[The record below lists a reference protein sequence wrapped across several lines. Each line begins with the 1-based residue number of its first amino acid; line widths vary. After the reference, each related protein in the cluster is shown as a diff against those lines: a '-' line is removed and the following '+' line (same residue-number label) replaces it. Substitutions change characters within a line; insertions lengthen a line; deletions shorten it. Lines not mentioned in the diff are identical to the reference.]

1 MATSGVYAVLV
12 LTVVSIATADE
23 GFGYEDNTFDEKEFE
38 YFYNMELLEKLELLT
53 NNETEIDETILLQL
67 AEDDLEYEDTTE
79 LDMILDKLL
88 EEGDLIDKVL
98 DEMEDEIS
106 AITMHE
112 DESSMDLFNQILF
125 YGFLISFIVMFNF
138 TFTGVLLR
146 NSLLASSMLFN
157 TEAGYN
163 VRIAELSLPETV
175 DFTKAPKSTPKEML
189 ILELGVL
196 PFKEII

>member
-1 MATSGVYAVLV
+1 MATCVMYVVLV

-23 GFGYEDNTFDEKEFE
+23 GFGYEDDTFDEKEFE

-53 NNETEIDETILLQL
+53 NNETEIDETILLQM

-88 EEGDLIDKVL
+88 EEGDLIDEVL

-125 YGFLISFIVMFNF
+125 YGFLISFIVMFIISSIC
-138 TFTGVLLR
+138 TGIHFYKRVPSKTDLDSVE
-146 NSLLASSMLFN
+146 NQ
-157 TEAGYN
+157 
-163 VRIAELSLPETV
+163 
-175 DFTKAPKSTPKEML
+175 
-189 ILELGVL
+189 
-196 PFKEII
+196 KEIEFVFFPGRGTHSRTPQKGVVSAGIA